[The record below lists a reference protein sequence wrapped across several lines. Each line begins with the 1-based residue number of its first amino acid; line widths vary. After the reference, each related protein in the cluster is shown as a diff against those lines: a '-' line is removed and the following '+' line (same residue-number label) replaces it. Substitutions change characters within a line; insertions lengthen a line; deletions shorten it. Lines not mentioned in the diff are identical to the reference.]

1 MIEKQFQTHP
11 VVCKYMVDLIPPYCR
26 TVLEPTP
33 GEGNLVRELQSR
45 ERPANLDLTMYRKQF
60 EVTAAED
67 FFLLDTTKRYDAI
80 VMNPP
85 FSGKSLIIN
94 NAPEG
99 INLSGMAG
107 GYHILNE
114 CMKMSDHVIA
124 LMPWFLMLDSDT
136 RSRHLI
142 NFGLK
147 SITALP
153 RKSFNYLRIQ
163 TMILEL
169 EKGYTGPTEYKYFTH
184 PTWKI

>member
-1 MIEKQFQTHP
+1 MEKQFQTHP
-11 VVCKYMVDLIPPYCR
+11 VVCEYMVDMIPPRCY

-33 GEGNLVRELQSR
+33 GEGNLVRELKSR
-45 ERPANLDLTMYRKQF
+45 YLFNSHDSKTPIERFD
-60 EVTAAED
+60 VTAAED
-67 FFLLDTTKRYDAI
+67 FFLLDTTQRYDAI

-85 FSGKSLIIN
+85 FSGKSLITT

-99 INLSGMAG
+99 INFSGMAA

-169 EKGYTGPTEYKYFTH
+169 EKGYAGPTEYKYFTH